1 MVKRLK
7 HADMES
13 KGCIHRATAG
23 ARGRAAPVRNGC
35 YRLSALLWKQASGG
49 GCTLK
54 MLRSPQLSYGVLEL
68 VASKWLPV
76 AREWSLW
83 WLLLHL
89 PGEQMSRPPWSLGG
103 IRQELPCGDPE
114 VLLRNVLLW
123 LFDLRATHKMPTSS
137 QWLAS
142 QEAKM
147 TSCYWQI
154 CFSDLIMRP
163 TLHTSVSTGLWS
175 HCAVDPLSF

>member
-1 MVKRLK
+1 MWAVLETWK
-7 HADMES
+7 
-13 KGCIHRATAG
+13 
-23 ARGRAAPVRNGC
+23 VRDV
-35 YRLSALLWKQASGG
+35 SIE
-49 GCTLK
+49 
-54 MLRSPQLSYGVLEL
+54 PQLVPEVAQHQLEMVVIGWVHCSGSRLLEGAALWRCSEVLEL

-89 PGEQMSRPPWSLGG
+89 PWEQMSRPPWSLGG
-103 IRQELPCGDPE
+103 IRQELPCGGQ

-142 QEAKM
+142 QGAKGFSQM

-175 HCAVDPLSF
+175 HSLNVDPLSF